1 MTCVLL
7 LCSQDRQLSSSRL
20 SLADASNI
28 QEMVQEMCL
37 SQGNKEHSA
46 EGEESESEGEGRV
59 CTLYMYIERFLF
71 DHEKTRSLHVQFF
84 VPSANARKDK
94 NKNTLVFLTK
104 PFVCPVV
111 KPVGTQLCWQ
121 ITKACS
127 PSKSKLI
134 HDVKLICSKLIQ

>member
-59 CTLYMYIERFLF
+59 CTLYMYIERFSF
-71 DHEKTRSLHVQFF
+71 DHEKLVRYMFNFLFHLLMPGKIKT
-84 VPSANARKDK
+84 K
-94 NKNTLVFLTK
+94 TL
-104 PFVCPVV
+104 
-111 KPVGTQLCWQ
+111 
-121 ITKACS
+121 
-127 PSKSKLI
+127 
-134 HDVKLICSKLIQ
+134 